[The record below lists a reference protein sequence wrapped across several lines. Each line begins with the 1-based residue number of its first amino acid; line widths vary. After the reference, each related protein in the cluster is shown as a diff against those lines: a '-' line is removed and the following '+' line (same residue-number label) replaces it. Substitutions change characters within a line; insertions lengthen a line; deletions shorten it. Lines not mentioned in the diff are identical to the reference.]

1 MIVEI
6 DEKVF
11 RNKNNSKT
19 KFLNIVFFL
28 TLVLVVV
35 GFVVVV
41 VEPRIV
47 LFVREAAVVVL
58 EAVALANRA
67 LEEMNFAKLKN
78 SVKKQLLFQSMKI
91 NCITIWL
98 FELHE
103 LL

>member
-1 MIVEI
+1 MNCFF
-6 DEKVF
+6 F
-11 RNKNNSKT
+11 R
-19 KFLNIVFFL
+19 L

-67 LEEMNFAKLKN
+67 LAK
-78 SVKKQLLFQSMKI
+78 
-91 NCITIWL
+91 
-98 FELHE
+98 
-103 LL
+103 